1 MCAMFCVFFSLL
13 CFSLLWLCYLFA
25 KVCYN
30 SINPPGS
37 AINISVKHMK
47 SNRRAFG
54 VYEVYCIR
62 KLNIFRYCS
71 LLWCFAL
78 NVSLLLVVCVVGDC
92 VRVYANATG
101 FLSLI
106 FLCNWIKSFLC
117 YGMPVY
123 AMFVC
128 VLPFFFFYF
137 FFGPTVYI
145 AWIYSCDMPQF
156 ISLYILYTYN
166 CAIGMASTR

>member
-128 VLPFFFFYF
+128 VLPFFFLF
-137 FFGPTVYI
+137 FFWSDCLYCMNIFVWHATIHFIIYI
-145 AWIYSCDMPQF
+145 IY
-156 ISLYILYTYN
+156 I
-166 CAIGMASTR
+166 